1 MITINSQRSD
11 VGDCVGMVQHWQLMG
26 GRVLIGL
33 TSLVL
38 LATGCA
44 PATHEVS
51 TLTNALPGPDIVSGW
66 APEGDVQAFS
76 VDTLFDLVNGQA
88 ESYFA
93 YGFEAAADGRYRG
106 PQSAVL
112 RIEIFRLA
120 SPDDAFGLFSVSV
133 AGEPIAIGADGDTD
147 PGRRLAFWQDRHYVR
162 IVAPQPVADADLMAF
177 GQAVAGALPP
187 GGQPPELVSAL
198 PTTGLVPLTIRFFH
212 QELSIQNWLWLGG
225 DNVLGLDAGT
235 DGVLAD
241 YERDSE
247 TAKLLLVVYPK
258 ADQATTAL
266 QVLESRAPSGLVVA
280 EVRGRKLGAVFG
292 NLAGSTAGDL
302 LNEALQ

>member
-1 MITINSQRSD
+1 
-11 VGDCVGMVQHWQLMG
+11 MVRRL
-26 GRVLIGL
+26 LIGL
-33 TSLVL
+33 TTLVL

-44 PATHEVS
+44 PGTDEVS
-51 TLTNALPGPDIVSGW
+51 TLTNALPGSDVVSGW
-66 APEGDVQAFS
+66 AREGDVPTFS

-93 YGFEAAADGRYRG
+93 YGFEAAAESRYRG
-106 PQSAVL
+106 PQSVVL

-133 AGEPIAIGADGDTD
+133 AGEPIAIGADGNTD
-147 PGRRLAFWQDRHYVR
+147 PGRWLAFWQDRYYVR

-187 GGQPPELVSAL
+187 GGEPPELISSL
-198 PTTGLVPLTIRFFH
+198 PTTGLVPLTVRFFH
-212 QELSIQNWLWLGG
+212 QELSI
-225 DNVLGLDAGT
+225 
-235 DGVLAD
+235 LAD
-241 YERDSE
+241 YERGGE
-247 TAKLLLVVYPK
+247 TARLLLVVYPK

-266 QVLESRAPSGLVVA
+266 QALESGPPSGLVVA
-280 EVRGRKLGAVFG
+280 EARGKKLGAVFG
-292 NLAGSTAGDL
+292 NLDGSTAGDL

>member
-1 MITINSQRSD
+1 MS
-11 VGDCVGMVQHWQLMG
+11 
-26 GRVLIGL
+26 
-33 TSLVL
+33 
-38 LATGCA
+38 A
-44 PATHEVS
+44 
-51 TLTNALPGPDIVSGW
+51 LTNALPGSDVVSGW
-66 APEGDVQAFS
+66 APEGDVPTFS

-93 YGFEAAADGRYRG
+93 YGFEAAAESRYRG

-133 AGEPIAIGADGDTD
+133 AGEPIAIGADGNTD
-147 PGRRLAFWQDRHYVR
+147 PGRRLDFWQDRYYVR

-187 GGQPPELVSAL
+187 GGEPPELISSL
-198 PTTGLVPLTIRFFH
+198 PTTGLVPLTVRFFH

-225 DNVLGLDAGT
+225 ENVLGLDAGT

-241 YERDSE
+241 YERGGE
-247 TAKLLLVVYPK
+247 TARLLLVVYPK

-266 QVLESRAPSGLVVA
+266 QALESGPPSGLVVA
-280 EVRGRKLGAVFG
+280 EARGKKLGAVFG
-292 NLAGSTAGDL
+292 NLDGSTAGDL

>member
-1 MITINSQRSD
+1 MIALSSKLPAP
-11 VGDCVGMVQHWQLMG
+11 GDCIGMVRHWQLMA

-38 LATGCA
+38 LSTGCA
-44 PATHEVS
+44 PGTDEVS
-51 TLTNALPGPDIVSGW
+51 TLTSALPGSDVVSGW
-66 APEGDVQAFS
+66 APEGDVQTFS

-88 ESYFA
+88 ESYVA
-93 YGFEAAADGRYRG
+93 YGFEAAAESRYRG

-120 SPDDAFGLFSVSV
+120 SSDDAFGLFSVSV
-133 AGEPIAIGADGDTD
+133 AGQPIAIGADGDTD
-147 PGRRLAFWQDRHYVR
+147 PGRRLAFWQDRYYVR

-187 GGQPPELVSAL
+187 GGEPPELISLL
-198 PTTGLVPLTIRFFH
+198 PTTGLVPLTVRFFH

-225 DNVLGLDAGT
+225 ENLLGLDAGT

-241 YERDSE
+241 YERGGE
-247 TAKLLLVVYPK
+247 TASLLLVVYPK

-266 QVLESRAPSGLVVA
+266 QALDSAPPSGLVVA
-280 EVRGRKLGAVFG
+280 EARGTRLGAVFG
-292 NLAGSTAGDL
+292 NLDGSIAGNL
-302 LNEALQ
+302 LNAALQ

>member
-1 MITINSQRSD
+1 MITLSSKPPA
-11 VGDCVGMVQHWQLMG
+11 VGDCIGMARHWQVVA

-38 LATGCA
+38 LVTGCA
-44 PATHEVS
+44 PGNHEVS
-51 TLTNALPGPDIVSGW
+51 TLTNALPGPDVVSGW

-93 YGFEAAADGRYRG
+93 YGFESAAESRYRG

-133 AGEPIAIGADGDTD
+133 AGDPIAIGADGDTD
-147 PGRRLAFWQDRHYVR
+147 PGRRLAFWQDRYYVR

-187 GGQPPELVSAL
+187 GGPPPELISSL
-198 PTTGLVPLTIRFFH
+198 PTTGLVPITIRFFH

-225 DNVLGLDAGT
+225 ENVLGLDAGT
-235 DGVLAD
+235 DGILAD
-241 YERDSE
+241 YERDGE
-247 TAKLLLVVYPK
+247 TARLLLVVYPK
-258 ADQATTAL
+258 AEQATTAL
-266 QVLESRAPSGLVVA
+266 QALESGPPSGLVVA
-280 EVRGRKLGAVFG
+280 EARRRRLGAVFG
-292 NLAGSTAGDL
+292 NLDGITAGDL